1 MCFILL
7 PSLRKINMQQNIA
20 SSLVAILRGITPD
33 EIDDHIPLLIAAG
46 FRQIEIPLNSPA
58 WDKSIPYAIKR
69 YGEQATIG
77 AGTVLNCENVNRLAD
92 MGCRLIVTPNTN
104 PDVIRQAL
112 RRQMQVLPGC
122 ATPTEAFSAID
133 AGAQQ
138 IKIFPASLLGT
149 SYVQALKSV
158 LPTNIAVF
166 AVGGVTPD
174 TLPLYVRAGC
184 AGAGLGSDLYRAGQ
198 PPALTQ
204 QRAQAFIAACQRC
217 IA

>member
-1 MCFILL
+1 
-7 PSLRKINMQQNIA
+7 MQQNIA
-20 SSLVAILRGITPD
+20 SSLVAILRGITPN

-46 FRQIEIPLNSPA
+46 FRQIEIPLNSPD
-58 WDKSIPYAIKR
+58 WQKSIPYAIQR
-69 YGEQATIG
+69 YGKQATIG
-77 AGTVLNCENVNRLAD
+77 AGTVLTSENVNRLAD

-138 IKIFPASLLGT
+138 IKLFPASLLGVP
-149 SYVQALKSV
+149 YVQALKSV
-158 LPTNIAVF
+158 LPANIAVF
-166 AVGGVTPD
+166 AVGGVTPE
-174 TLPLYVRAGC
+174 TLPLYMQAGC

-198 PPALTQ
+198 SPALTQ
-204 QRAQAFIAACQRC
+204 QRAQAFIAACRRC
-217 IA
+217 TV